1 MAKLSDFQKPAIPV
15 SIAVDANVMDRNAK
29 ASASRVNWRNTKITE
44 QGGAIESDPFRNIP
58 LFASLHD
65 RRTRAHHALD
75 EVIDIVESNPSDEP
89 EEDEDAEP
97 EEASD
102 GQWLQSLQRQLDEI
116 ARDSDDALD
125 VAADVRRDRERQRFV
140 TADTHTARVISPRKT
155 KAGHTSGYVNDSQ
168 FIAEHLD
175 PSMLCSDAEAQL
187 HDISFERQADD
198 ANRGYWSGLFYFLK
212 SQPQGSR
219 IRDIENKACLSSL
232 LMRTVGGMHGAFGV

>member
-1 MAKLSDFQKPAIPV
+1 MAKLSDFQKPATPV
-15 SIAVDANVMDRNAK
+15 AFVVDPDRMKRNAK
-29 ASASRVNWRNTKITE
+29 ASASSVNWRNTRITE

-75 EVIDIVESNPSDEP
+75 EVIDSVEDEAESSSNEEP
-89 EEDEDAEP
+89 EEPSESFDAEM
-97 EEASD
+97 ASMHRR
-102 GQWLQSLQRQLDEI
+102 LRALLH
-116 ARDSDDALD
+116 DSDDALN

-140 TADTHTARVISPRKT
+140 TADAGAAHVIAPRKT

-212 SQPQGSR
+212 SQPAGSR
-219 IRDIENKACLSSL
+219 IKDIQNKACLSSL
-232 LMRTVGGMHGAFGV
+232 LMRTVGGMSGAFGV

>member
-29 ASASRVNWRNTKITE
+29 ASASRTDWRNTKITE

-65 RRTRAHHALD
+65 RRTRMHDALD
-75 EVIDIVESNPSDEP
+75 RVIDDVEDEAESSSNEEP
-89 EEDEDAEP
+89 EEPSESFDAEM
-97 EEASD
+97 ASMHRRLRALLH
-102 GQWLQSLQRQLDEI
+102 GS
-116 ARDSDDALD
+116 DALD
-125 VAADVRRDRERQRFV
+125 VVKDVRSDRERQRFV
-140 TADTHTARVISPRKT
+140 TADTHAAHVIAPRREVR
-155 KAGHTSGYVNDSQ
+155 ANSGYVTDAA
-168 FIAEHLD
+168 FIAQHLD
-175 PSMLCSDAEAQL
+175 PNMLCVEAENNL
-187 HDISFERQADD
+187 RDISFKRQADD